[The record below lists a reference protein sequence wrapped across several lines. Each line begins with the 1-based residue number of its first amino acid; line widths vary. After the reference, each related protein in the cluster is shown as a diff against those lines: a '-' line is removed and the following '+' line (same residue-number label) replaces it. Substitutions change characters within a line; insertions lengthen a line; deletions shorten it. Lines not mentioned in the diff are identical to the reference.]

1 MREIQLYIGTDRVEL
16 FGGDS
21 VSITESIKN
30 AKDISKVFTTF
41 SKQFTVPASKINN
54 KIFKHYY
61 NYHITN
67 GFDARIKQDATI
79 EINNLPFRRGKIKL
93 DGVDMRSNKA
103 YAYRVTFY
111 GSVVELKDLLG
122 EDKLP
127 SLTVG
132 ANSLDIDM
140 PYDSDSIK
148 TNLTNLTSVDKNSTS
163 IPGVSLPLITHS
175 QRLYFDSSRPSIQSG
190 NLYYGSVN
198 QGVKFD
204 ELKYAVRLD
213 KIIEAIESKYT
224 TGNGYASNISF
235 ASGCFF
241 DAAQAT
247 DITKLY
253 MWCHRKKGKV
263 DISQSTPVKATFI
276 SGGGSYPPG
285 SYGSTMSGSTLTID
299 VATGQS
305 LDLTIT
311 TNSDF
316 AYTVDIY
323 KNGSIYKTVEQAI
336 GDQLIGVTF
345 TQNDEFEVYLSVYEK
360 DADFNTIK
368 WDFIWTPTSG
378 PNITDT
384 YTSNLSN
391 SSLTVGYEFNIAEN
405 LPDMTIIDFLS
416 NIFKMFNLVAYV
428 NDNNDIYVEPLDDF
442 YGTTERDL
450 SKYIDVET
458 SQVNVAL
465 PYKEIFFKYADTK
478 TILAEQHLQEISE
491 VEWGG
496 VEYTDTTNLSGGIY
510 KMEPAFHHA
519 KYEKLLDFGTSL
531 ADTGVQVGYF
541 VTDNE
546 EAYLGKPLILYIN
559 NIQANKSVGFLS
571 RNSRSEITTASGI
584 NMPSNTEIINNASSS
599 NIHFNAEKSE
609 YTDTVATETL
619 FKRFYQSYIENVF
632 ASSSRIIKMSAV
644 LPAGQMIQIDLSDII
659 IINSNRYRINSMD
672 IELTTG
678 RTSFELINYYD

>member
-1 MREIQLYIGTDRVEL
+1 MREIQLYIGSDRVEL

-41 SKQFTVPASKINN
+41 SKQFTVPASKANN

-67 GFDARIKQDATI
+67 GFDARVKKDATI
-79 EINNLPFRRGKIKL
+79 EINNLPFRNGKIKL
-93 DGVDMRSNKA
+93 DGVDMRNNA
-103 YAYRVTFY
+103 PYAYRVTFY

-132 ANSLDIDM
+132 VNSLDIDM

-163 IPGVSLPLITHS
+163 IAGVSLPLITHS
-175 QRLYFDSSRPSIQSG
+175 QRLYFDSSRSSQQSG
-190 NLYYGSVN
+190 NLHYGSVN

-213 KIIEAIESKYT
+213 KILEAIESKYT

-235 ASGCFF
+235 ASGSFF

-263 DISQSTPVKATFI
+263 DISQSTPVQVTFNP
-276 SGGGSYPPG
+276 GGGGIPG
-285 SYGSTMSGSTLTID
+285 TYGSTMQSSRLTIV

-305 LDLTIT
+305 LNFTVT

-316 AYTVDIY
+316 AYTIDIY
-323 KNGSIYKTVEQAI
+323 KNGTIHKTVEQAI
-336 GDQLIGVTF
+336 GNQIIGVTF
-345 TQNDEFEVYLSVYEK
+345 SQNDYFDVYVSVYEK
-360 DADFNTIK
+360 NADFSSLK
-368 WDFIWTPTSG
+368 WDFVWVPTSG
-378 PNITDT
+378 PADTET
-384 YTSNLSN
+384 YTSTLSN
-391 SSLTVGYEFNIAEN
+391 SSVTVGYEFNIAEN
-405 LPDMTIIDFLS
+405 LPDMTIIEFLS

-428 NDNNDIYVEPLDDF
+428 DDNNDIYVEPLDDF
-442 YGTTERDL
+442 YSTTERDL

-478 TILAEQHLQEISE
+478 TILAEQHLQEISQ

-496 VEYTDTTNLSGGIY
+496 VEYTDTVNLSGEIY

-546 EAYLGKPLILYIN
+546 EAYLGKPLILYIDN
-559 NIQANKSVGFLS
+559 TQANRSIGFLS
-571 RNSRSEITTASGI
+571 RNSRSEITTSSGI
-584 NMPSNTEIINNASSS
+584 NMPSNTETIDNASSN

-609 YTDTVATETL
+609 YTNTTATETL
-619 FKRFYQSYIENVF
+619 FKRFYQSYIENIF
-632 ASSSRIIKMSAV
+632 ASSSRIIQMSAV
-644 LPAGQMIQIDLSDII
+644 LPVGQMIQIELSDVI
-659 IINSNRYRINSMD
+659 IINNNKYRINSMD
-672 IELTTG
+672 MELTTG